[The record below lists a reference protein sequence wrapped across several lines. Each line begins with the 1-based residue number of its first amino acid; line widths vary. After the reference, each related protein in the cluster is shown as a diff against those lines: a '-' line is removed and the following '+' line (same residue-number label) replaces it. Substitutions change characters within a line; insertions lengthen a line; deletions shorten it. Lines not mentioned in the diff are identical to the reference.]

1 MASPVGK
8 MVTHTITPPI
18 FVIEGRDISI
28 YTAAENALNDL
39 EAIDIKNGAYVV
51 YDSEGRLL
59 QLGAD
64 KKRVPIFGGLLK
76 TDVEQVVLKEIKESP
91 AHKEELRSSLI
102 DLLRAKNISE
112 ELLQKVSFGELVQM
126 AIEKYGLTA

>member
-1 MASPVGK
+1 M
-8 MVTHTITPPI
+8 
-18 FVIEGRDISI
+18 IEGRDISI